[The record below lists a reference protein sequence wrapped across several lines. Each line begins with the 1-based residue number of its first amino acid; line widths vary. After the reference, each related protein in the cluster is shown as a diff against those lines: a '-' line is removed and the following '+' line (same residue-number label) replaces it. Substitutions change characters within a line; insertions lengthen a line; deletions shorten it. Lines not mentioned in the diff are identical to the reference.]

1 MLTIWQESFYLKV
14 FGKLESTLQ
23 KSNIVA
29 LKVLARNN
37 ETLILE
43 LICAPVITS
52 FAFQYQVRHAVKKYE
67 HLRNLK
73 LAHTSP
79 HEVTNINILI
89 GLDHLNEPIA
99 INSVLGWRICRN
111 YRNKNP
117 DSSTLCNFFVQ
128 TKTSFS
134 RLKQKITKLYSV
146 KARRT
151 YSTADSWKPPIHS
164 SDWLIFC
171 CGNLILYQKKK

>member
-1 MLTIWQESFYLKV
+1 MLTIRQESFYVKV
-14 FGKLESTLQ
+14 FGKSESTLQ

-67 HLRNLK
+67 HERNLK

-89 GLDHLNEPIA
+89 GLDHLNEPTA

-117 DSSTLCNFFVQ
+117 NSSTLCNFF
-128 TKTSFS
+128 F
-134 RLKQKITKLYSV
+134 RLKLLS
-146 KARRT
+146 
-151 YSTADSWKPPIHS
+151 AD
-164 SDWLIFC
+164 
-171 CGNLILYQKKK
+171 